1 MAIISTSKSNN
12 NEKNE
17 KPKPEKI
24 VLKAES
30 NQLDKQFEPSLRPQN
45 LNQYIGQG
53 RLKELL
59 RVCIG
64 AAKKRE
70 DITSIGHF
78 LLHGSPGLGKTSCA
92 IILAR
97 ELGSEAKVFSAPSL
111 SQPKDIIGVLL
122 SLNAGDVLFI
132 DEIHRLNKVTEELL
146 YSAMEDFVLDLTAG
160 KGHAARVMRLPVNRF
175 ILVGATTR
183 LGSISSPLRDRFTH
197 IYKMEFYSDEE
208 LVEIIENTGKV
219 LKFEIKKDGA
229 FEIAKRARGTPRI
242 ANRLTRLV
250 RDFSQHENI
259 KITEKTDAINALE
272 LFKVDPN
279 GLEESDKFLLRT
291 IIEKYDGGPV
301 GVDALAATLGEER
314 QTLEECYEPF
324 LLQSGLLTRTARGRM
339 VTDEAFKCLGL
350 DRKNSTNQLRIV

>member
-1 MAIISTSKSNN
+1 MAIISTSESDSSNIPKKS
-12 NEKNE
+12 KS
-17 KPKPEKI
+17 
-24 VLKAES
+24 KAITLQSELT
-30 NQLDKQFEPSLRPQN
+30 QLDQQFEPSLRPKSIN
-45 LNQYIGQG
+45 EYIGQP

-78 LLHGSPGLGKTSCA
+78 LLYGSPGLGKTSCA

-97 ELGSEAKVFSAPSL
+97 ELGSEAKVFSAPAL

-160 KGHAARVMRLPVNRF
+160 KAHAARVMRLPVNRF
-175 ILVGATTR
+175 ILVGATTK
-183 LGSISSPLRDRFTH
+183 LGVLSNPLRDRFTH
-197 IYKMEFYSDEE
+197 IYRMEFYSHDE
-208 LVEIIENTGKV
+208 LIQIIKNTSKV
-219 LKFEIKKDGA
+219 LKFEITDDAGL
-229 FEIAKRARGTPRI
+229 EIAKRARGTPRI

-250 RDFSQHENI
+250 RDYSQHENI
-259 KITEKTDAINALE
+259 SKTKKEDAVSALE

-279 GLEESDKFLLRT
+279 GLEESDKLLLRT
-291 IIEKYDGGPV
+291 VIEKYDGGPV
-301 GVDALAATLGEER
+301 GVETIAATLGEER
-314 QTLEECYEPF
+314 QTVEDCYEPF
-324 LLQSGLLTRTARGRM
+324 LLQAGFLTRTSRGRM
-339 VTDEAFKCLGL
+339 VTDEAYRYLGYE
-350 DRKNSTNQLRIV
+350 RKDKNMV